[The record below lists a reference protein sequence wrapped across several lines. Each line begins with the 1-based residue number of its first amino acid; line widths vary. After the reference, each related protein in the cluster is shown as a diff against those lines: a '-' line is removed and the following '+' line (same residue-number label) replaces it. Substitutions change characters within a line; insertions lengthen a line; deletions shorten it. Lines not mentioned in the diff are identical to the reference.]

1 MNNRPFP
8 PIILTHITKDNA
20 LFNRAC
26 ESGVNKLIET
36 HHWSH
41 LTAVP
46 VPILLKSSELT
57 TDEIYWVKSIAGL
70 NVYKNKYGNGYGDAY
85 GEGFSEGY
93 GCEYKTGNGE
103 GYGSS
108 YGNGEGYGNGYG
120 DGYGEKYGEGTTDG
134 DGYGD
139 NDDDNHT
146 NSLESNQ

>member
-8 PIILTHITKDNA
+8 PIVLTHITKDNA
-20 LFNRAC
+20 LFRKTC
-26 ESGVNKLIET
+26 KSGVNKLIET

-70 NVYKNKYGNGYGDAY
+70 NVCKNKYGDGYGDAY

-93 GCEYKTGNGE
+93 GYEYKTGNGYGY
-103 GYGSS
+103 GYGS
-108 YGNGEGYGNGYG
+108 GAGYGYGYG
-120 DGYGEKYGEGTTDG
+120 DGYGDG
-134 DGYGD
+134 DGNGD
-139 NDDDNHT
+139 GDETDNQIH
-146 NSLESNQ
+146 